1 MQKQEKLFIETKF
14 FKDKLQNLI
23 LLSFM
28 NAKILI
34 IPIIIII
41 LKLSI
46 KPMILLLYYILNMKD
61 SN

>member
-1 MQKQEKLFIETKF
+1 MQQQENLLIEKKF

-34 IPIIIII
+34 IPIIIIF

>member
-1 MQKQEKLFIETKF
+1 MQKQEKLLIEMKF